1 MVWLLLW
8 LLALLTFDH
17 AKHTGILAE
26 RFTGGHSQERYTFP
40 ADWRHSY
47 KAKMSQELLSGFC
60 ATVKYVKRVLATR
73 AQLGE
78 QVVGKGGGAG

>member
-1 MVWLLLW
+1 
-8 LLALLTFDH
+8 
-17 AKHTGILAE
+17 
-26 RFTGGHSQERYTFP
+26 
-40 ADWRHSY
+40 
-47 KAKMSQELLSGFC
+47 MSQELLSGFC